1 MDVEF
6 IEQSHEIIHVS
17 GGWQLMAKVARECY
31 DSTSKGEESDKELVR
46 DLLKKDHQ
54 QTELGWMVVR
64 IVCDR
69 GISHELVRHRLFTF
83 AQQSQRYVNYGNK
96 GFKFILPEGLTGLLE
111 VGMKSQCHKAADYYA
126 VLTDDYEPIK
136 PEIARYVLPN
146 ATATVIVAGGNVREW
161 RHFFRLRCDKHAH
174 PMMQKLARG
183 ILRDAKEQMPVVFD
197 DLEAGE

>member
-1 MDVEF
+1 MNVEF
-6 IEQSHEIIHVS
+6 IEQSHKIIHVS
-17 GGWQLMAKVARECY
+17 GGWQLIADVARECY
-31 DSTSKGEESDKELVR
+31 GSTSKGEESDKELVH

-96 GFKFILPEGLTGLLE
+96 GFKFILPDEMDEQNLAFMRRICECSAEEYQLLIE
-111 VGMKSQCHKAADYYA
+111 HN
-126 VLTDDYEPIK
+126 IK

-146 ATATVIVAGGNVREW
+146 ATATVIVVGGNVREW

-197 DLEAGE
+197 DLEVGE